1 MRNKLDLEL
10 YLHIPFCLR
19 KCAYGDFLSF
29 AAPERE
35 YRAYVEKLIEEIH
48 GQREHF
54 QEYRVT
60 TIFVGGGTPSI
71 LPGELIEELFAAVYA
86 CFDVAEDAEITI
98 EANPG
103 TLTME
108 KLETYLECGVNRLSL
123 GLQSADDQELACLGR
138 AHTYDD
144 FLKSYQRARQAGF
157 TNINVDLMS
166 ALPGQDFHS
175 WKTTLR
181 KVLMLRPETLGLQ
194 PDHRGR
200 NAVLCAVW
208 GGRSRAARGGSGQG
222 RLPGWNMSGFRRS
235 QGGCSGI
242 LDGTGLTGRRMLLS
256 DLPEL
261 PDEDTDREIY
271 HAAKEIL
278 AEHGYERYEI
288 SNYAKP
294 GRQCRHNIGYWTG
307 KAYLGLGLG
316 ASSYVFGHRF
326 HNTAD
331 LEEYL
336 AADFTSPGAAA
347 QDIQELTLEDRME
360 EFMFLGLR
368 MMQGVDGSEFLG
380 RFGQNMWNV
389 YGDVFQKLQEQGLI
403 QVEYPVVRLTDLGDR
418 CEQRGA
424 EPVFAGRV
432 GRGCGRAGNRGT
444 YGPAG
449 EESIPGAQK
458 DRGTQRGSWGRE
470 ALAEASGAISSA
482 SRKRSTRRREW
493 GSSSFR
499 CAWICWMRATS
510 SREAVLKNSAGV
522 IWK

>member
-1 MRNKLDLEL
+1 MMNKLDLEL

-19 KCAYGDFLSF
+19 KCGYCDFLSF
-29 AAPERE
+29 AAPEWE

-166 ALPGQDFHS
+166 ALPGQNLHS
-175 WKTTLR
+175 WKATLR
-181 KVLMLRPETLGLQ
+181 KVLMLRPEHISAYSLIIEEGTPYYVRYGEGGAGQ
-194 PDHRGR
+194 PGADRDK
-200 NAVLCAVW
+200 
-208 GGRSRAARGGSGQG
+208 
-222 RLPGWNMSGFRRS
+222 
-235 QGGCSGI
+235 GGC
-242 LDGTGLTGRRMLLS
+242 LDGTCQDPGPAQEDAPAFWTGPGLTGRRMLLS

-336 AADFTSPGAAA
+336 AADLTIPGAVS

-403 QVEYPVVRLTDLGDR
+403 QVEYPVVRLTDLGIDVSNVVLS
-418 CEQRGA
+418 Q
-424 EPVFAGRV
+424 FLL
-432 GRGCGRAGNRGT
+432 
-444 YGPAG
+444 G
-449 EESIPGAQK
+449 E
-458 DRGTQRGSWGRE
+458 
-470 ALAEASGAISSA
+470 
-482 SRKRSTRRREW
+482 
-493 GSSSFR
+493 
-499 CAWICWMRATS
+499 
-510 SREAVLKNSAGV
+510 
-522 IWK
+522 

>member
-1 MRNKLDLEL
+1 MMNKLDLEL

-19 KCAYGDFLSF
+19 KCAYCDFLSF

-86 CFDVAEDAEITI
+86 CFDVTEEAEITI

-138 AHTYDD
+138 AHTYED

-157 TNINVDLMS
+157 ANINVDLMS
-166 ALPGQDFHS
+166 ALPGQDLHS

-181 KVLMLRPETLGLQ
+181 KVLMLRPEHISAYSLIIEEGTPFYARYGE
-194 PDHRGR
+194 
-200 NAVLCAVW
+200 
-208 GGRSRAARGGSGQG
+208 GGGTPASGQG
-222 RLPGWNMSGFRRS
+222 GAGGSTLQPGEG
-235 QGGCSGI
+235 QGGLGQDSPGQGGAGQPGADWDKDGC
-242 LDGTGLTGRRMLLS
+242 LDGMCQDPGPAQMDAPAFWTGPGLTGRRMLLS

-336 AADFTSPGAAA
+336 AADLTIPGAVS

-403 QVEYPVVRLTDLGDR
+403 EVEYPVVRLTDLGIDVSNVVLS
-418 CEQRGA
+418 Q
-424 EPVFAGRV
+424 FLL
-432 GRGCGRAGNRGT
+432 
-444 YGPAG
+444 G
-449 EESIPGAQK
+449 E
-458 DRGTQRGSWGRE
+458 
-470 ALAEASGAISSA
+470 
-482 SRKRSTRRREW
+482 
-493 GSSSFR
+493 
-499 CAWICWMRATS
+499 
-510 SREAVLKNSAGV
+510 
-522 IWK
+522 